1 MDSVRPALPWPPAV
15 HAILWLD
22 GVLVVAAL
30 LALAGMPPALAQ
42 LTSEDASTWTW
53 LAFVGAGLTAAS
65 AALCAFGLGTPG
77 RSPAWMLLPV
87 PALLLWIVG
96 SGMGCVAGEEQWG
109 ETAAEAGRCLGF
121 LLMISTP
128 LMILILFMLWRAAAR
143 VPGRMLAMGAL
154 ASAGAAATLLALVH
168 PHDMSILDLGAHAVA
183 LAVVLAVSAVAARLR
198 SLSLKVTTSQS
209 GTAQAAHSD

>member
-1 MDSVRPALPWPPAV
+1 MDSVSPALPWPPAV

-30 LALAGMPPALAQ
+30 LALIGMPPALAQ

-53 LAFVGAGLTAAS
+53 LAFVGSGLTAVS

-77 RSPAWMLLPV
+77 RSHAWLLLPV
-87 PALLLWIVG
+87 PALVLWIAG
-96 SGMGCVAGEEQWG
+96 SSMGCVGGEELWG
-109 ETAAEAGRCLGF
+109 ETTAEAGRCLGF

-128 LMILILFMLWRAAAR
+128 LLVLILFMLWRAAAR

-154 ASAGAAATLLALVH
+154 ASAGAAASLLALVH
-168 PHDMSILDLGAHAVA
+168 PHDMSFLDLGAHAVA
-183 LAVVLAVSAVAARLR
+183 LGVVLAISALAARLR
-198 SLSLKVTTSQS
+198 LSAKVTESQS
-209 GTAQAAHSD
+209 RTAQASPAE

>member
-30 LALAGMPPALAQ
+30 LALIGMPPALAQ

-53 LAFVGAGLTAAS
+53 LAFVGSGLTAVS

-77 RSPAWMLLPV
+77 RSHAWLLLPV
-87 PALLLWIVG
+87 PALALWIAG
-96 SGMGCVAGEEQWG
+96 SGMGCVGGEDVWG
-109 ETAAEAGRCLGF
+109 ETLAEAGRCLGF
-121 LLMISTP
+121 LLMIATP
-128 LMILILFMLWRAAAR
+128 LMVLILFMLWRAAAR

-154 ASAGAAATLLALVH
+154 ASAGAAASLLALVH
-168 PHDMSILDLGAHAVA
+168 PHDMSFLDLGAHAVA
-183 LAVVLAVSAVAARLR
+183 LAVVLCVSALAARFR
-198 SLSLKVTTSQS
+198 LSLKVTGRQS
-209 GTAQAAHSD
+209 GTAQASAAE

>member
-1 MDSVRPALPWPPAV
+1 MPWPPAV

-42 LTSEDASTWTW
+42 LTSEDASAWTW
-53 LAFVGAGLTAAS
+53 LAFVGAGLTAVS

-77 RSPAWMLLPV
+77 RSHAWLLLPA
-87 PALLLWIVG
+87 PALLLWIAG
-96 SGMGCVAGEEQWG
+96 AGMGCVAGEERWG
-109 ETAAEAGRCLGF
+109 ETVADAGRCLGF

-128 LMILILFMLWRAAAR
+128 LLVLILFMLWRAAAR

-154 ASAGAAATLLALVH
+154 ASAAAAASLLALVH
-168 PHDMSILDLGAHAVA
+168 PHDMSLLDLGAHAA
-183 LAVVLAVSAVAARLR
+183 AFGLVLAVSAGAARVR
-198 SLSLKVTTSQS
+198 ALSLNVTASQS
-209 GTAQAAHSD
+209 GTAQAASGD